1 MISTEVSSVD
11 YRLLERWEAAQ
22 RWRQRAREHAT
33 EDDHDRV
40 EELLARA
47 LRHLDRRRAE
57 TGSAVVRRL
66 ELDDR

>member
-1 MISTEVSSVD
+1 MMLTVVSTVD

-22 RWRQRAREHAT
+22 RWRSRAREHDS
-33 EDDHDRV
+33 ENDGV

-57 TGSAVVRRL
+57 AKQPSALRQL

>member
-1 MISTEVSSVD
+1 MMLTGMSTVD

-22 RWRQRAREHAT
+22 RWRRRAREHDA
-33 EDDHDRV
+33 ENDGM

-57 TGSAVVRRL
+57 ATQPSALRQL

>member
-1 MISTEVSSVD
+1 MISTGMSSVD

-22 RWRQRAREHAT
+22 RWRRRAREHDA
-33 EDDHDRV
+33 EENGV

-47 LRHLDRRRAE
+47 LRHLDHRRAE
-57 TGSAVVRRL
+57 AARASIRRL

>member
-1 MISTEVSSVD
+1 MISTGMSSVD

-22 RWRQRAREHAT
+22 RWRRRAREHDA
-33 EDDHDRV
+33 EDNGV

-57 TGSAVVRRL
+57 AEHASIRRL

>member
-1 MISTEVSSVD
+1 MISTGMSSVD

-22 RWRQRAREHAT
+22 RWRRRAREHDA
-33 EDDHDRV
+33 EDDRV

-57 TGSAVVRRL
+57 TGSAIVRRL

>member
-1 MISTEVSSVD
+1 M
-11 YRLLERWEAAQ
+11 
-22 RWRQRAREHAT
+22 
-33 EDDHDRV
+33 

-57 TGSAVVRRL
+57 ATQPSALRQL

>member
-1 MISTEVSSVD
+1 MISTGMSTVD

-22 RWRQRAREHAT
+22 RWRRRAREHDA
-33 EDDHDRV
+33 EDNGV

-57 TGSAVVRRL
+57 ATEASVRRL

>member
-1 MISTEVSSVD
+1 MFVRMSTVD

-22 RWRQRAREHAT
+22 RWRQRARELDGP
-33 EDDHDRV
+33 EDGV

-57 TGSAVVRRL
+57 AAGAEVRRID
-66 ELDDR
+66 LDDR

>member
-1 MISTEVSSVD
+1 MNSPGMSTVD

-22 RWRQRAREHAT
+22 RWRRRARERDAS
-33 EDDHDRV
+33 EDGV

-57 TGSAVVRRL
+57 TEAIVPRID
-66 ELDDR
+66 LDDR

>member
-1 MISTEVSSVD
+1 MISTGMSTVD

-22 RWRQRAREHAT
+22 RWRRRAREQDA
-33 EDDHDRV
+33 EDDGV

-57 TGSAVVRRL
+57 ISQPTAVRRL
-66 ELDDR
+66 DLDDR

>member
-1 MISTEVSSVD
+1 MSTVD

-22 RWRQRAREHAT
+22 RWRRRAREQAAP
-33 EDDHDRV
+33 DDGV

-57 TGSAVVRRL
+57 THTPDRRL

>member
-1 MISTEVSSVD
+1 MTSTGMSTVD

-22 RWRQRAREHAT
+22 RWRRRAREQHA
-33 EDDHDRV
+33 EDDGV

-57 TGSAVVRRL
+57 ASQPTAVRRL
-66 ELDDR
+66 DLDDR

>member
-1 MISTEVSSVD
+1 MSTVD

-22 RWRQRAREHAT
+22 RWRRRAREQEAP
-33 EDDHDRV
+33 DDRV

-47 LRHLDRRRAE
+47 LRHLDRRRTEAQ
-57 TGSAVVRRL
+57 SPVRQL

>member
-1 MISTEVSSVD
+1 MSTVD

-22 RWRQRAREHAT
+22 RWRRRAREQEAP
-33 EDDHDRV
+33 EERI

-57 TGSAVVRRL
+57 ARASERL

>member
-1 MISTEVSSVD
+1 MISTGMSSVD

-22 RWRQRAREHAT
+22 RWRRRAREHDA
-33 EDDHDRV
+33 EDNGV

-57 TGSAVVRRL
+57 AASASIRRL

>member
-1 MISTEVSSVD
+1 MISTGMSSVD

-22 RWRQRAREHAT
+22 RWRRRAREHDA
-33 EDDHDRV
+33 EDSGV

-57 TGSAVVRRL
+57 AARASIRRL

>member
-1 MISTEVSSVD
+1 MSTVD

-22 RWRQRAREHAT
+22 RWRRRAREQEAP
-33 EDDHDRV
+33 DDRV

-47 LRHLDRRRAE
+47 LRHLDRRRTEAQP
-57 TGSAVVRRL
+57 AVQQL

>member
-1 MISTEVSSVD
+1 MNSIGMSSVD

-22 RWRQRAREHAT
+22 QWRRRARERDASD
-33 EDDHDRV
+33 EGV
-40 EELLARA
+40 EELLTRA

-57 TGSAVVRRL
+57 TNAAVRRI

>member
-1 MISTEVSSVD
+1 MSTVD

-22 RWRQRAREHAT
+22 RWRRRAREQEAP
-33 EDDHDRV
+33 DDGV

-57 TGSAVVRRL
+57 TGAPERRL
-66 ELDDR
+66 DLDDR

>member
-1 MISTEVSSVD
+1 MISTGMSTVD

-22 RWRQRAREHAT
+22 RWRSRAREHDA
-33 EDDHDRV
+33 ENDGV

-57 TGSAVVRRL
+57 ASQPTAVRRL

>member
-1 MISTEVSSVD
+1 MISTGMSSVD

-22 RWRQRAREHAT
+22 RWRRRARERDAS
-33 EDDHDRV
+33 DDGV

-57 TGSAVVRRL
+57 TNTSVPRID
-66 ELDDR
+66 LDDR

>member
-1 MISTEVSSVD
+1 MISTGMSSVD

-22 RWRQRAREHAT
+22 QWRRRAREHDA
-33 EDDHDRV
+33 EDNGV

-57 TGSAVVRRL
+57 AVSSTVRRL